1 MRCSPCLLAI
11 EKGAWP
17 LKKKARRLMQIL
29 AAEED
34 SLLRCGAKP
43 PSVETSQ
50 NIWNKSLL
58 ETLCLTCFKAG
69 QWTGLP
75 CEGRWSP
82 VFLSLVALLQ
92 PLTAVMVPF
101 CSV

>member
-17 LKKKARRLMQIL
+17 LKKKGRRLMQIL

-34 SLLRCGAKP
+34 SLLRCGAKR

-50 NIWNKSLL
+50 YMEQISARNTVFDLL
-58 ETLCLTCFKAG
+58 
-69 QWTGLP
+69 
-75 CEGRWSP
+75 
-82 VFLSLVALLQ
+82 
-92 PLTAVMVPF
+92 
-101 CSV
+101 